1 MDEPI
6 PTDTESSGSMSK
18 LMRAVSA
25 ITVVGLGV
33 GVAGFL
39 IANRPI
45 AAHVEAEIPLTL
57 VEVQTVS
64 PGDHEVT
71 VPAMGIVQPE
81 REVGLQAEVGGIV
94 VEVGDRLVDGGI
106 VSSGE
111 MLLKVDARDYAT
123 QLQINQA
130 ELAQARLAV
139 REESQQRRVAEAE
152 WRELPPGFSP
162 ESREYVMREPHL
174 EAAEAR
180 VESVR
185 SRIKKA
191 KRDLGKAA
199 VRAPFDAVVLNED
212 VDVGQLVG
220 PGVPVARLAG
230 VGRFWVVASVP
241 VSQLQFLEIP
251 GVNTTEVRGSSAE
264 VAGPADGDAA
274 AREAYVL
281 RVLPAVEERGRM
293 AQVVVAVEDP
303 LGLKL
308 PPTERPT
315 PLLVGTYVELK
326 LHGKVLKDVVSVP
339 RTALRDDRFVWTVGE
354 DGRLHAK
361 DVDIAW
367 RERERVLVESGLS
380 AGDRVVT
387 TNLPVATEGM
397 KVEVAPA
404 DGAASPEAAAIEPTA
419 IAESGT

>member
-1 MDEPI
+1 M
-6 PTDTESSGSMSK
+6 SSK
-18 LMRAVSA
+18 LMRAASA
-25 ITVVGLGV
+25 LLVVGLGI
-33 GVAGFL
+33 GVAGVL

-45 AAHVEAEIPLTL
+45 AAHVEAEVPLTL
-57 VEVQTVS
+57 VEVQTVT
-64 PGDHEVT
+64 PGNHRVH

-94 VEVGDRLVDGGI
+94 TQVGDRLVDGG
-106 VSSGE
+106 VVTGGE
-111 MLLKVDARDYAT
+111 LLLKIDARDYAT

-139 REESQQRRVAEAE
+139 REETQQRRVAQAE
-152 WRELPPGFSP
+152 WREVPEGFAP
-162 ESREYVMREPHL
+162 ESREYVMREPHM

-180 VESVR
+180 VESVQ

-191 KRDLGKAA
+191 KRDLGKAS

-230 VGRFWVVASVP
+230 VSRFWVVASAP

-251 GVNTTEVRGSSAE
+251 GVNTLEPRGSAAE
-264 VAGPADGDAA
+264 VSGPADGDATS
-274 AREAYVL
+274 REAYVL
-281 RVLPAVEERGRM
+281 RLLPAVEQRGRM

-303 LGLKL
+303 LGLRL
-308 PPTERPT
+308 PPHERPT
-315 PLLVGTYVELK
+315 PLLVGTYVELE
-326 LHGKVLKDVVSVP
+326 LRGKVLEDVVPVP
-339 RTALRDDRFVWTVGE
+339 RSALRDDRFVWTVGE
-354 DGRLHAK
+354 EGRLHARE
-361 DVDIAW
+361 VDIAW
-367 RERERVLVESGLS
+367 RERERVLVSAGLK

-397 KVEVAPA
+397 KVEIAPSEAPA
-404 DGAASPEAAAIEPTA
+404 SSAADPLSATVAEAVS
-419 IAESGT
+419 ESAG